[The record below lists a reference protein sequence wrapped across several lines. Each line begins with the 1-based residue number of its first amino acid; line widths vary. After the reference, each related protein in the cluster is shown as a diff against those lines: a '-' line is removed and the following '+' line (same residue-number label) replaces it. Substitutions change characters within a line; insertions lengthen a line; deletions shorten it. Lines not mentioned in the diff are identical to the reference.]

1 MLVLIALY
9 KPHDTSFLD
18 QIGMMSTVF
27 GMKHTYSVKISICK
41 VLCFVNGVQAEV
53 IVTHNS
59 IIYY

>member
-1 MLVLIALY
+1 MVLIPFY

-18 QIGMMSTVF
+18 QINMMSTVF
-27 GMKHTYSVKISICK
+27 GMKHTYVHIYICK
-41 VLCFVNGVQAEV
+41 VLFYVNGVQADV